1 MIGGG
6 AHRRAC
12 AMAAM
17 LALILPAGNL
27 AAQAAQEPRDEVILP
42 GAAGANQAA
51 GHTGRLAVNIAA
63 GNLNQQASAALLAIG
78 DVAVTQASISQHAA
92 ADTDDRATAIV
103 LGPGAFAGVSGM
115 ASINI
120 TAGTHNQSA
129 NLAML
134 AIGQAGALSDQ
145 LLAQTRARIEPSGG
159 TAQSATGQNDVITID
174 DAAFGQGSG
183 LFQANLIGGERNS
196 SANTFSLTVLGS
208 GQP

>member
-1 MIGGG
+1 MIRAG
-6 AHRRAC
+6 ARLLAC
-12 AMAAM
+12 GIGATLAAG
-17 LALILPAGNL
+17 LPAGNL
-27 AAQAAQEPRDEVILP
+27 AAQPAQDARDEVILP
-42 GAAGANQAA
+42 GTAGANQTA

-63 GNLNQQASAALLAIG
+63 GNLNQQASAALIAIG
-78 DVAVTQASISQHAA
+78 DVAVTQASISQHGAA
-92 ADTDDRATAIV
+92 GSDDRATAIV

-159 TAQSATGQNDVITID
+159 TGQSATGQNDVITID
-174 DAAFGQGSG
+174 EAAFGQGSG
-183 LFQANLIGGERNS
+183 LFQVNLIGGERNS